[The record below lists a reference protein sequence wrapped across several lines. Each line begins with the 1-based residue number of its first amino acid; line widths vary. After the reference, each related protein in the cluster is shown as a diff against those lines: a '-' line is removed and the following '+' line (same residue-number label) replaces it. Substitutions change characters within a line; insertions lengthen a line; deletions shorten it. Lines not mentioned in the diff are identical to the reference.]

1 MNNIIMINVGQYFSG
16 AEKIFFN
23 LLKIMEK
30 TPSVIKVFCSK
41 NILSHAP
48 QAGNKTDIEGANKPQ
63 DLVRALFKTLWQYR
77 WLSKRKVTIILNNK
91 RALLLSPFI
100 KIICGSSARTI
111 FYEHGFQR
119 NVYKKT
125 MVELII
131 FLFCDSCIT
140 VSCATKKEHW
150 HINQRKISQIYN
162 GLPDLPKE
170 EDNPTPEIV
179 KHSDP
184 GAYKIAYVS
193 AFRTWKGQLDF
204 LKIFSKLSQKNYTLY
219 YIGGAEDSVSEK
231 YYDEVKA
238 DEGVEY
244 SDELTI
250 DIQDLGLYVAC
261 PPHPHNV
268 KPIDE
273 VLGTEIN
280 SVIIGSC
287 TNASVSDIQDAER
300 VLKGKKT
307 DPKTRFALI
316 PATRDDFVDLNR
328 EGTMINLLDA
338 GGDFFG
344 VGCSTCAKGQYGLT
358 GGETAVTMTTGNR
371 NTQGKIGPAD
381 VYLASPAVAAATA
394 LTGKISRPE
403 AN

>member
-1 MNNIIMINVGQYFSG
+1 MINVGQYFSG

-238 DEGVEY
+238 EVIKLSLTDKVKFLGWVENVDTMLDQFDFIAQFSSEADPLPTSIIEAFRLGVPVIG
-244 SDELTI
+244 S
-250 DIQDLGLYVAC
+250 DLGGIPEMVDNHKNGVILPFNETTDKNAEILSDFLMNADIDTLAINAREKYLSRFNALVYADK
-261 PPHPHNV
+261 V
-268 KPIDE
+268 KE
-273 VLGTEIN
+273 EI
-280 SVIIGSC
+280 
-287 TNASVSDIQDAER
+287 
-300 VLKGKKT
+300 LK
-307 DPKTRFALI
+307 
-316 PATRDDFVDLNR
+316 
-328 EGTMINLLDA
+328 
-338 GGDFFG
+338 
-344 VGCSTCAKGQYGLT
+344 CS
-358 GGETAVTMTTGNR
+358 
-371 NTQGKIGPAD
+371 
-381 VYLASPAVAAATA
+381 
-394 LTGKISRPE
+394 
-403 AN
+403 